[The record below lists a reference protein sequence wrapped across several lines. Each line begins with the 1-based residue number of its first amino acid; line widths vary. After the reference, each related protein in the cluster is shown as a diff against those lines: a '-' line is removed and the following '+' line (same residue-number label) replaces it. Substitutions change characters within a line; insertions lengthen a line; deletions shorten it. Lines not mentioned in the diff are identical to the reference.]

1 MYRKLQRTVEYLTND
16 ELIATTQHSK
26 SVFYQWRQRIEARK
40 QRSVK
45 LIPEDVAINAMN
57 VILEYPHFGGKKGQ
71 QYMIYHRL
79 GLIGRHF
86 YQNLKKA
93 MGRVLFQE
101 LCRRKLLPRPI
112 LYEHER
118 PEKTGVIWAEDFTK
132 VTVIGCTFPVGLVID
147 VFNTKYL
154 GYAVSPREDSDSLVR
169 EPVEMALAA
178 NNQRGPEKFIL
189 EDNGRQYVSNEH
201 GDLLAKHEIISK
213 SIPACKPY
221 YNGTIECGNRD
232 FKSVFYN
239 TIAGYDLT
247 RFKEVDFNNTDEK
260 KKLVELVQQAVKEAV
275 DVLNS
280 EIPRSVLGGV
290 TPDDVHHKI
299 DNRSRKYNDE
309 YIKKEQMKEKVER
322 WSKSKWEL
330 AKDVIAFKGLSN
342 KQMLI
347 KHYYFQ
353 KNPLRRISKLPA
365 EVWTN

>member
-1 MYRKLQRTVEYLTND
+1 MYRKLQESVEHLTNH
-16 ELIATTQHSK
+16 ELIETIQHSK
-26 SVFYQWRQRIEARK
+26 SVLYEWLQGIGERK
-40 QRSVK
+40 KRPVK
-45 LIPEDVAINAMN
+45 LIAEDVAINAMN

-79 GLIGRHF
+79 GYIGRHA

-93 MGRVLFQE
+93 VSRVLFQE
-101 LCRRKLLPRPI
+101 VYRLGLLPKPT

-118 PEKTGVIWAEDFTK
+118 PESIGEIWAEDFIK
-132 VTVIGCTFPVGLVID
+132 VSIIGCVFSIALVID
-147 VFNTKYL
+147 VFNTEYL
-154 GYAVSPREDSDSLVR
+154 GYAASTREDSDVLVR
-169 EPVEMALAA
+169 EPVEMALEA
-178 NNQRGPEKFIL
+178 NNQCGPKKFL
-189 EDNGRQYVSNEH
+189 LKDNGSQYASTKH

-221 YNGTIECGNRD
+221 YNGTIECGNKD

-239 TIAGYDLT
+239 IIAGYDLT
-247 RFKEVDFNNTDEK
+247 EFKGVDLNNSDEK
-260 KKLVELVQQAVKEAV
+260 KNLLQLVQKAVKEAV

-280 EIPRSVLGGV
+280 EIPRPVLAGV

-299 DNRSRKYNDE
+299 DKQSRKYNDQ

-330 AKDVIAFKGLSN
+330 AKDVLNFKGLSN

-353 KNPLRRISKLPA
+353 KNPLRRISKIPA

>member
-1 MYRKLQRTVEYLTND
+1 
-16 ELIATTQHSK
+16 LIEASRHSK
-26 SVFYQWRQRIEARK
+26 SVFYEWLQGVNERK
-40 QRSVK
+40 KRAVK
-45 LIPEDVAINAMN
+45 LIGEDVAINTMN
-57 VILEYPHFGGKKGQ
+57 VILEYPHFGGTKGQ

-79 GLIGRHF
+79 GYIGRHA
-86 YQNLKKA
+86 YQNLKKVI
-93 MGRVLFQE
+93 GRVLFQE
-101 LCRRKLLPRPI
+101 VYRRDLLPK
-112 LYEHER
+112 LTVYEHER
-118 PEKTGVIWAEDFTK
+118 PESICEIWAEDFTK
-132 VTVIGCTFPVGLVID
+132 VTVIGCTFPVALVID

-154 GYAVSPREDSDSLVR
+154 GYAVSEREDSDSLVR

-178 NNQRGPEKFIL
+178 NNQRGPEKFL
-189 EDNGRQYVSNEH
+189 LKDNGIQYASTEH

-221 YNGTIECGNRD
+221 YNGTIECGNKD

-247 RFKEVDFNNTDEK
+247 RFKEVDFNNSDEK
-260 KKLVELVQQAVKEAV
+260 KKLLELVQKAVKEAV

-280 EIPRSVLGGV
+280 EIPRPVLGGV
-290 TPDDVHHKI
+290 TPDDVQYKI
-299 DNRSRKYNDE
+299 DKRSRKYNDE

-347 KHYYFQ
+347 KHYYSQ
-353 KNPLRRISKLPA
+353 KNPLRRISKITA

>member
-1 MYRKLQRTVEYLTND
+1 MYRKLQRSVEYLTND
-16 ELIATTQHSK
+16 ELIATTQQSK
-26 SVFYQWRQRIEARK
+26 SVFYQWLQGIDDRK

-45 LIPEDVAINAMN
+45 LIPEEVAINAMN

-79 GLIGRHF
+79 GLIGRQM

-101 LCRRKLLPRPI
+101 LYRRKLLPQPT

-118 PEKTGVIWAEDFTK
+118 PKKTGEIWAEDFTK

-154 GYAVSPREDSDSLVR
+154 GYAVSEREDSDSLVR

-178 NNQRGPEKFIL
+178 NNQRGPEMFIL
-189 EDNGRQYVSNEH
+189 EDNGCQYVSNEH

-221 YNGTIECGNRD
+221 YNGTIECGNKD

-247 RFKEVDFNNTDEK
+247 QFKEVDFNNSDEK
-260 KKLVELVQQAVKEAV
+260 KKLLELVQKAVKEAV

-280 EIPRSVLGGV
+280 EIPRPVLGGV
-290 TPDDVHHKI
+290 TPDDVHSNI
-299 DNRSRKYNDE
+299 DKQRKKCNEQYL
-309 YIKKEQMKEKVER
+309 KKEQMKEKVER
-322 WSKSKWEL
+322 WSKSKWQL